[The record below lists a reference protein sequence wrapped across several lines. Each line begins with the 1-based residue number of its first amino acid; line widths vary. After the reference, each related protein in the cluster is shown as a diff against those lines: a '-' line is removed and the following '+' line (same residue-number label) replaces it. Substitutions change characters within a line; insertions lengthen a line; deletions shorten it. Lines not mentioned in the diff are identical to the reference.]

1 MTVPKAAAAQTD
13 PGSVERT
20 IPKFEGRAP
29 QQQSLEIVAPTPP
42 EPESVRIE
50 GTFVLGAVNIEG
62 ATVFSSAELAQSF
75 EPYLASRVGQAELYK
90 IAADIT
96 DRYRRA
102 GYLLSY
108 AVVPEQAVE
117 SGIVNIR
124 VVEGYI
130 SNVRVQGDARIT
142 PVVLSIA
149 RQLRSDRPLRTSSL
163 ERALGLIRKLPG
175 VVVRDSTLDRSSRD
189 PHVHVLTLVISG
201 DRVSA
206 LAFADNRGTIDGA
219 RMRFYSSLSAASVIT
234 SGDQL
239 QLDLFAIPSDKFRYW
254 YGQLKASVPLASD
267 GMRFA
272 LSASRGE
279 QRRTLASGNERGS
292 SRQFTGELLYPFA
305 QSRTG
310 ELTGHVS
317 LGDWLSEDRVGGI
330 RIQRDRIEVA
340 RAWLEVAHLSQSRID
355 ARFGLSQG
363 LGLGRVTERGDPL
376 ASRPFASARFT
387 KFDSDVQITVPLT
400 DRLYLR
406 ADSTAQLSTRSLL
419 APEEFA
425 LGGSRIGRAYDFNA
439 ATGDSG
445 FGGMAELNYRARQTK
460 GALRDLDL
468 FVYADGGAAFRKH
481 PSAGLAD
488 EQWLAGV
495 GTGARFGMLGLT
507 WSGEISVPLR
517 SIAQRR
523 PVRLFFS
530 AADSL

>member
-175 VVVRDSTLDRSSRD
+175 VVVRDSTLDRSPLD
-189 PHVHVLTLVISG
+189 PHVHVLTLAISG

-206 LAFADNRGTIDGA
+206 LASPTI
-219 RMRFYSSLSAASVIT
+219 
-234 SGDQL
+234 
-239 QLDLFAIPSDKFRYW
+239 
-254 YGQLKASVPLASD
+254 
-267 GMRFA
+267 
-272 LSASRGE
+272 E
-279 QRRTLASGNERGS
+279 
-292 SRQFTGELLYPFA
+292 A
-305 QSRTG
+305 QST
-310 ELTGHVS
+310 
-317 LGDWLSEDRVGGI
+317 
-330 RIQRDRIEVA
+330 
-340 RAWLEVAHLSQSRID
+340 AH
-355 ARFGLSQG
+355 GC
-363 LGLGRVTERGDPL
+363 
-376 ASRPFASARFT
+376 
-387 KFDSDVQITVPLT
+387 
-400 DRLYLR
+400 
-406 ADSTAQLSTRSLL
+406 DST
-419 APEEFA
+419 
-425 LGGSRIGRAYDFNA
+425 
-439 ATGDSG
+439 
-445 FGGMAELNYRARQTK
+445 
-460 GALRDLDL
+460 
-468 FVYADGGAAFRKH
+468 
-481 PSAGLAD
+481 
-488 EQWLAGV
+488 
-495 GTGARFGMLGLT
+495 
-507 WSGEISVPLR
+507 
-517 SIAQRR
+517 R
-523 PVRLFFS
+523 P
-530 AADSL
+530 